1 MAIESIDNIPA
12 PSPDTEQRV
21 REPAPEPEKQ
31 EETPPPA
38 EEGQERIVDL
48 FA

>member
-12 PSPDTEQRV
+12 PPPEQPV

-31 EETPPPA
+31 EEIPPP
-38 EEGQERIVDL
+38 EEEDTERIVDV